1 MRTSWHRDCSP
12 SHRGFQ
18 RIRRRSPC
26 HEESNLCIR
35 HRRGACRRPG
45 DDGRERPVQARGAK
59 PAAGKVSKSAEP
71 ITNTKRFAEHTGL
84 YRASSVVGSGVKD
97 LAGKDAGKIED
108 LLVDYKGNVAYAVV
122 SFGGFL
128 GVGDKLFAVPWNAV
142 ILDREKR
149 TVHIDVTKETLE
161 RSPSFTADKYPDP
174 NDRDWGRDVSKA
186 WSDASITAAVKTK
199 LAGTSP
205 ATLLK
210 VDVDTKQGIVQLNGT
225 VDSDKTRQR
234 ATELARQVEGV
245 RRVVN
250 NLKVQG

>member
-1 MRTSWHRDCSP
+1 MT
-12 SHRGFQ
+12 G
-18 RIRRRSPC
+18 
-26 HEESNLCIR
+26 R
-35 HRRGACRRPG
+35 HLAFISAVALAGLLGAANV
-45 DDGRERPVQARGAK
+45 DAQTAK
-59 PAAGKVSKSAEP
+59 PTVAATAQPSKTPAA
-71 ITNTKRFAEHTGL
+71 IKDTKRFAEHTGL
-84 YRASSVVGSGVKD
+84 FRGSSVMGSSVKD

-108 LLVDYKGNVAYAVV
+108 LLLDHRGHVGYAVV

-128 GVGDKLFAVPWNAV
+128 GIGDKLFAVPWDAV
-142 ILDREKR
+142 VVDREKR
-149 TVHIDVTKETLE
+149 TVYIDVKKETLE

-174 NDRDWGRDVSKA
+174 NDRDWGREVRKA
-186 WSDASITAAVKTK
+186 WSDATITAAVKTK

-210 VDVDTKQGIVQLNGT
+210 VDVDTTNGTVQLNGT
-225 VDSDKTRQR
+225 VDSDKTRQQ

>member
-1 MRTSWHRDCSP
+1 MSVAGLLVAADATAQSTSKP
-12 SHRGFQ
+12 
-18 RIRRRSPC
+18 
-26 HEESNLCIR
+26 
-35 HRRGACRRPG
+35 
-45 DDGRERPVQARGAK
+45 QAPKTTAT
-59 PAAGKVSKSAEP
+59 AQP
-71 ITNTKRFAEHTGL
+71 IKDTKRFSEHAGL
-84 YRASSVVGSGVKD
+84 YRASSVVGSSVKD

-108 LLVDYKGNVAYAVV
+108 LLLDHDGHVGYAVV

-128 GVGDKLFAVPWNAV
+128 GVGDKLFAVPWDAV
-142 ILDREKR
+142 VVDRDKR
-149 TVHIDVTKETLE
+149 IAYIDVKKETLE
-161 RSPSFTADKYPDP
+161 KSPSFTADKYPDP
-174 NDRDWGRDVSKA
+174 NDRQWGSEVRKA

-210 VDVDTKQGIVQLNGT
+210 VDVDTTNGIVQLNGT

-234 ATELARQVEGV
+234 ATELARQVDGV